1 MKIIIK
7 SPREIALIKKAGSI
21 LADTFDYLKVHTKSG
36 ISTLELDK
44 LAERFI
50 RNKGGIPTCKGYE
63 GFPGAICISVND
75 TLLHGIPSRKIILK
89 EGDIVSYDIC
99 VTYEGYI
106 ADACRTFPVGE
117 ISTEAKRLIDTA
129 KNCFFEAV
137 KLIKPGVH
145 LGDISSKIHEIG
157 TEAGYTLTEEFT
169 GHGVGRE
176 MHEDPNVPNF
186 GEKGTGV
193 ILKEGMVLAIE
204 PMLNEGKVDLY
215 IQNDGWTVKTVD
227 GKLSAHYENTV
238 AITKT
243 GYEILTLEKGEELW
257 PSKM

>member
-21 LADTFDYLKVHTKSG
+21 IADLFDYLKVHTRAG
-36 ISTLELDK
+36 ISTKELDK
-44 LAERFI
+44 LAESFI
-50 RNKGGIPTCKGYE
+50 RSHGGIPTCKGYE

-75 TLLHGIPSRKIILK
+75 TLLHGIPSKSIILK
-89 EGDIVSYDIC
+89 DGDIVSYDVC

-117 ISTEAKRLIDTA
+117 VTSEAKRLMETT
-129 KNCFFEAV
+129 KRCFFEAV

-145 LGDISSKIHEIG
+145 LGDISQKIYETG
-157 TEAGYTLTEEFT
+157 TSEGYTLTRDYG

-176 MHEDPNVPNF
+176 MHEDPFVLNY

-193 ILKEGMVLAIE
+193 ILKKGMVIAVE
-204 PMLNEGKVDLY
+204 PMLNEGKVELY
-215 IQNDGWTVKTVD
+215 TLDDGWTVKTLD
-227 GKLSAHYENTV
+227 GKLSCHYENTI
-238 AITKT
+238 AITDD
-243 GYEILTLEKGEELW
+243 GCEILTLEKGEGN
-257 PSKM
+257 

>member
-21 LADTFDYLKVHTKSG
+21 IADLFDYLKVHTRAG
-36 ISTLELDK
+36 ISTKELDK
-44 LAERFI
+44 LAESFI
-50 RNKGGIPTCKGYE
+50 RSHGGIPTCKGYE

-75 TLLHGIPSRKIILK
+75 TLLHGIPSKSIILK
-89 EGDIVSYDIC
+89 DGDIVSYDVC

-117 ISTEAKRLIDTA
+117 VTSEAKRLMETT
-129 KNCFFEAV
+129 KRCFFEAV

-145 LGDISSKIHEIG
+145 LGDVSQKIYETG
-157 TEAGYTLTEEFT
+157 TSEGYTLTRDYG

-176 MHEDPNVPNF
+176 MHEDPFVLNY

-193 ILKEGMVLAIE
+193 ILKKGMVIAIE
-204 PMLNEGKVDLY
+204 PMLNEGKVELY
-215 IQNDGWTVKTVD
+215 TLDDGWTVKTLD
-227 GKLSAHYENTV
+227 GKLSCHYENTI
-238 AITKT
+238 AITDD
-243 GYEILTLEKGEELW
+243 GYEILTLEKGEGN
-257 PSKM
+257 

>member
-21 LADTFDYLKVHTKSG
+21 IADLFDYLKVHTRAG
-36 ISTLELDK
+36 ISTKELDK
-44 LAERFI
+44 LAESFI
-50 RNKGGIPTCKGYE
+50 RSHGGIPTCKGYE

-75 TLLHGIPSRKIILK
+75 TLLHGIPSKSTILK
-89 EGDIVSYDIC
+89 DGDIVSYDVC

-117 ISTEAKRLIDTA
+117 VTSEAKRLMETT
-129 KNCFFEAV
+129 KRCFFEAV

-145 LGDISSKIHEIG
+145 LGDISQKIYETG
-157 TEAGYTLTEEFT
+157 TSEGYTLTRDYG

-176 MHEDPNVPNF
+176 MHEDPFVLNY

-193 ILKEGMVLAIE
+193 ILKKGMVIAVE
-204 PMLNEGKVDLY
+204 PMLNEGKVELY
-215 IQNDGWTVKTVD
+215 TLDDGWTVKTLD
-227 GKLSAHYENTV
+227 GKLSCHYENTI
-238 AITKT
+238 AITDD
-243 GYEILTLEKGEELW
+243 GYEILTLEKGEGN
-257 PSKM
+257 

>member
-21 LADTFDYLKVHTKSG
+21 IADLFDYLKVHTRAG
-36 ISTLELDK
+36 ISTKELAK
-44 LAERFI
+44 LAESFI
-50 RNKGGIPTCKGYE
+50 RSHGGIPTCKGYE

-75 TLLHGIPSRKIILK
+75 TLLHGIPSKSIILK
-89 EGDIVSYDIC
+89 DGDIVSYDVC

-117 ISTEAKRLIDTA
+117 VTSEAKRLMETT
-129 KNCFFEAV
+129 KRCFFEAV

-145 LGDISSKIHEIG
+145 LGDISQKIYETG
-157 TEAGYTLTEEFT
+157 TSAGYTLTRDYG

-176 MHEDPNVPNF
+176 MHEDPFVLNY

-193 ILKEGMVLAIE
+193 ILKKGMVIAIE
-204 PMLNEGKVDLY
+204 PMLNEGKVELY
-215 IQNDGWTVKTVD
+215 TLDDGWTVKTLD
-227 GKLSAHYENTV
+227 GKLSCHYENTI
-238 AITKT
+238 AITDD
-243 GYEILTLEKGEELW
+243 GYEILTLEKGEGN
-257 PSKM
+257 

>member
-21 LADTFDYLKVHTKSG
+21 IADLFDYLKVHTRAG
-36 ISTLELDK
+36 ISTKELDK
-44 LAERFI
+44 LAESFI
-50 RNKGGIPTCKGYE
+50 RSRGGIPTCKGYE

-75 TLLHGIPSRKIILK
+75 TLLHGIPSKSIILK
-89 EGDIVSYDIC
+89 DGDIVSYDVC

-117 ISTEAKRLIDTA
+117 VTSEAKRLMETT
-129 KNCFFEAV
+129 KRCFFEAV

-145 LGDISSKIHEIG
+145 LGDISQKIYETG
-157 TEAGYTLTEEFT
+157 TSEGYTLTRDYG

-176 MHEDPNVPNF
+176 MHEDPFVLNY

-193 ILKEGMVLAIE
+193 ILKKGMVIAVE
-204 PMLNEGKVDLY
+204 PMLNEGKVELY
-215 IQNDGWTVKTVD
+215 ILDDGWTVKTLD
-227 GKLSAHYENTV
+227 GKLSCHYENTI
-238 AITKT
+238 AITDD
-243 GYEILTLEKGEELW
+243 GYEILTLEKGEGN
-257 PSKM
+257 

>member
-21 LADTFDYLKVHTKSG
+21 IADLFDYLKVHTHAG
-36 ISTLELDK
+36 ISTKELDK
-44 LAERFI
+44 LAESFI
-50 RNKGGIPTCKGYE
+50 RSRGGIPTCKGYE

-75 TLLHGIPSRKIILK
+75 TLLHGIPSKSIILK
-89 EGDIVSYDIC
+89 DGDIVSYDVC

-117 ISTEAKRLIDTA
+117 VTSEAKRLMETT
-129 KNCFFEAV
+129 KRCFFEAV

-145 LGDISSKIHEIG
+145 LGDISQKIYETG
-157 TEAGYTLTEEFT
+157 TSEGYTLTRDYG

-176 MHEDPNVPNF
+176 MHEDPFVLNY

-193 ILKEGMVLAIE
+193 ILKKGMVIAVE
-204 PMLNEGKVDLY
+204 PMLNEGKVELY
-215 IQNDGWTVKTVD
+215 TLDDGWTVKTLD
-227 GKLSAHYENTV
+227 GKLSCHYENTI
-238 AITKT
+238 AITDD
-243 GYEILTLEKGEELW
+243 GYEILTLEKGEGN
-257 PSKM
+257 

>member
-21 LADTFDYLKVHTKSG
+21 IGDLFDYLKVHTRAG
-36 ISTLELDK
+36 ISTKELDK
-44 LAERFI
+44 LAESFI
-50 RNKGGIPTCKGYE
+50 RSHGGIPTCKGYE

-75 TLLHGIPSRKIILK
+75 TLLHGIPSKSIILK
-89 EGDIVSYDIC
+89 DGDIVSYDVC

-117 ISTEAKRLIDTA
+117 VTSEAKRLMETT
-129 KNCFFEAV
+129 KRCFFEAV

-145 LGDISSKIHEIG
+145 LGDISQKIYETG
-157 TEAGYTLTEEFT
+157 TSEGYTLTRDYG

-176 MHEDPNVPNF
+176 MHEDPFVLNY

-193 ILKEGMVLAIE
+193 ILKKGMVIAIE
-204 PMLNEGKVDLY
+204 PMLNEGKVELY
-215 IQNDGWTVKTVD
+215 TLDDGWTVKTLD
-227 GKLSAHYENTV
+227 GKLSCHYENTI
-238 AITKT
+238 AITDD
-243 GYEILTLEKGEELW
+243 GYEILTLEKGEGN
-257 PSKM
+257 